1 MMESWSKDERKVKGK
16 INGSWFIRSL
26 QHSQI
31 TGGNFLKVSSGILL
45 FPSFEYDRSP
55 NVLLTA

>member
-1 MMESWSKDERKVKGK
+1 MVLSLFGL
-16 INGSWFIRSL
+16 L

-31 TGGNFLKVSSGILL
+31 TGSNFLKVSSGILL

-55 NVLLTA
+55 NVY